1 MTETVPETDREAAA
15 RLLLEMAVLRD
26 FPVPP
31 HDADPVAVH
40 SALLELR
47 ARLDRAE
54 VILVSVRSLY
64 GRAARSVAVQAE
76 QASDEYDAELAD
88 LARKAVKQE
97 YSSVHDR
104 IAMARV
110 KSLDARRRQRSA
122 ERQAEVMLQVLKAVE
137 SRFYGLRDIR
147 AELLATLQ
155 HYLPWEASLE
165 RT

>member
-1 MTETVPETDREAAA
+1 MTETVPETDQQAAA
-15 RLLLEMAVLRD
+15 RLLREMGELRN

-31 HDADPVAVH
+31 HDADPGAVH
-40 SALLELR
+40 RAVLELR

-54 VILVSVRSLY
+54 VILTGMRSLRA
-64 GRAARSVAVQAE
+64 RAARNVAEAAE
-76 QASDEYDAELAD
+76 EAGDEYDAELAE

-110 KSLDARRRQRSA
+110 KSLAARREQRAA
-122 ERQAEVMLQVLKAVE
+122 ERQAETMDQALRAVE

-147 AELLATLQ
+147 RELLMTLE
-155 HYLPWEASLE
+155 HYLPWESSME
-165 RT
+165 R